1 MPPDCPATAPDW
13 PRPPWTPI
21 PATLRVELREL
32 NRGFL
37 ELLRAEPVIA
47 ESSPCLAAIAGL
59 QTEARE
65 LIAGCPVTL
74 FNLRFEQT
82 AFWSAPEPPVVAEA
96 DVIPYLAGAPRS
108 FVGTALFFAW
118 HVVQCS
124 EFAAR
129 LLLAMPSPTYHAF
142 RLLPLAQLHRYAQ
155 ACPDLLQPR
164 WIDHPCFWPD
174 LLAAAERGDRVA
186 LDAALLSGIQ
196 LVFKEVEPAALPA
209 RDGGARR
216 SRHTRLR

>member
-1 MPPDCPATAPDW
+1 MTPDCPASPPDW
-13 PRPPWTPI
+13 PRPPWSPI
-21 PATLRVELREL
+21 PATLRVQLREL

-37 ELLRAEPVIA
+37 ELLGDEPG
-47 ESSPCLAAIAGL
+47 IAGPAPWL
-59 QTEARE
+59 DALADLAPDARE
-65 LIAGCPVTL
+65 LIADCPVTL

-82 AFWSAPEPPVVAEA
+82 AFWAEPEPPIVAEA
-96 DVIPYLAGAPRS
+96 DVTPYLIGAPRS

-124 EFAAR
+124 ELAAR
-129 LLLAMPSPTYHAF
+129 LLLAMPSATYRAF
-142 RLLPLAQLHRYAQ
+142 RLLPLAQLDRYAQ
-155 ACPDLLQPR
+155 ACPGLLLPR

-174 LLAAAERGDRVA
+174 LLAAAARGDQVA

-209 RDGGARR
+209 RDDGARR
-216 SRHTRLR
+216 SRHTRPR